1 MAGRKI
7 KSGVVGGSSLITI
20 FAVLCLIAFTMLSLS
35 TAKSDHDLMEKS
47 VNAVENYY
55 KADEQA
61 EEILAQIRAGNNPEN
76 VSRNKNQ
83 YSYSVPIDDA
93 QELSVSVTVKED
105 GSYHIDSW
113 QKKYTGEWKSD
124 SSIMVWGDTQIDE

>member
-7 KSGVVGGSSLITI
+7 KPGVVGGSSLITI
-20 FAVLCLIAFTMLSLS
+20 FATLCLIAFTMLSLS

-47 VNAVENYY
+47 VNAIENYY

-61 EEILAQIRAGNNPEN
+61 EEILAQIRAGNDLEN

-83 YSYSVPIDDA
+83 YSYSVPIDDT

-105 GSYHIDSW
+105 GSYRIDSW
-113 QKKYTGEWKSD
+113 QKKYTGEWKND
-124 SSIMVWGDTQIDE
+124 SLIKVWGDTQIDE

>member
-20 FAVLCLIAFTMLSLS
+20 LAVLCLIAFTMLSLS
-35 TAKSDHDLMEKS
+35 TAKSDYDLMEKS
-47 VNAVENYY
+47 VNAIENYY

-61 EEILAQIRAGNNPEN
+61 EEILAQIRAGHCPEN
-76 VSRNKNQ
+76 ISPKGNK
-83 YSYSVPIDDA
+83 YSYSVPMDDT
-93 QELSVSVTVKED
+93 QELAVVVTVDKD

-124 SSIMVWGDTQIDE
+124 SSIKIWGDTQIDE